1 MIFLLS
7 DIKDH
12 LKSLTYDYDAT
23 VRPSNSKLTPTYP
36 LIIIDEIDNSVKQ
49 SINGVEKYSN
59 VAYQIDIYSKD
70 MYPSSALTVLKSLA
84 STVSDE
90 IQTYYG
96 LLRQNITIMPDVN
109 DETVTRMT
117 MRFTGTLDPINE
129 VIYK

>member
-1 MIFLLS
+1 MIFLLN

-12 LKSLTYDYDAT
+12 LKSLDYNYDVT

-36 LIIIDEIDNSVKQ
+36 LITIDEIDNSVKQ
-49 SINGVEKYSN
+49 SINGVEKYSR
-59 VAYQIDIYSKD
+59 VTYQIDIYSKD

-96 LLRQNITIMPDVN
+96 LLRQNMTIMPDVN

>member
-1 MIFLLS
+1 
-7 DIKDH
+7 
-12 LKSLTYDYDAT
+12 
-23 VRPSNSKLTPTYP
+23 
-36 LIIIDEIDNSVKQ
+36 
-49 SINGVEKYSN
+49 
-59 VAYQIDIYSKD
+59 

-96 LLRQNITIMPDVN
+96 LLRQNMTIMPDVN

>member
-1 MIFLLS
+1 MIFLLD
-7 DIKDH
+7 DIKNH
-12 LKSLTYDYDAT
+12 LKTLTYNYDVT

-36 LIIIDEIDNSVKQ
+36 LITIDEIDNSVKQ
-49 SINGVEKYSN
+49 SINGVEKYSR
-59 VAYQIDIYSKD
+59 VTYQIDIYSKD

-96 LLRQNITIMPDVN
+96 LLRQNMTIMPDVN